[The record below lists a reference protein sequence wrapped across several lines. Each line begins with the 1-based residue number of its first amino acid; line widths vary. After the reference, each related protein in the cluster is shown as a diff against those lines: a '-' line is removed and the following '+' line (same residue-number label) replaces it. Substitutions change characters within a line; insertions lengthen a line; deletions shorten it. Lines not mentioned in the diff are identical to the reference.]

1 MEGNDVRVEPI
12 TDQRDAISI
21 AVDDLLAA
29 NRILSNEGVI
39 DAFGHVS
46 CRHPERPS
54 HFLMSRARAP
64 ALVTADDL
72 MEFDAAGTPVD
83 PKGRHPYV
91 ERFIHAGIYEARPD
105 VRSVVHDH
113 SVEIIP
119 FGVSSVP
126 LRPVSHIGGLIGE
139 VVPIWDVNDN
149 FSADSNLLVVNLD
162 MGRDLARKMGN
173 GHAVLM
179 RGHGA
184 AAAGPSIRVAVIAAI
199 MLNLQ
204 ARLERDA
211 IMLGGSVKYLSRG
224 EIAATAKTFRP
235 ETPGDAIGRTWEYW
249 CVRANIPYHPRGA

>member
-1 MEGNDVRVEPI
+1 MD
-12 TDQRDAISI
+12 DQAADPRGMTAM

-46 CRHPERPS
+46 CRHPERPA

-64 ALVTADDL
+64 ALVTAEDL
-72 MEFDAAGTPVD
+72 MEFDGAGTPVAAN
-83 PKGRHPYV
+83 GRHPYI

-105 VRSVVHDH
+105 IRSVVHDH
-113 SVEIIP
+113 SAEIIP

-126 LRPVSHIGGLIGE
+126 LRPVSHIGGLLGE
-139 VVPIWDVNDN
+139 TVPVWDVNDN
-149 FSADSNLLVVNLD
+149 FSADSNLLVVDLE
-162 MGRDLARKMGN
+162 MGRDLARKLG
-173 GHAVLM
+173 GGYVVLM

-204 ARLERDA
+204 ARLQRDA
-211 IMLGGSVKYLSRG
+211 ITLGGSIKYLSPR
-224 EIAATAKTFRP
+224 EVAATARTFRP

-249 CVRANIPYHPRGA
+249 CVRAGVPFHPRGA

>member
-1 MEGNDVRVEPI
+1 MTSPA
-12 TDQRDAISI
+12 TDDRNPTTI

-46 CRHPERPS
+46 CRHPLRPA

-72 MEFDAAGTPVD
+72 MEFDADGVPVD
-83 PKGRHPYV
+83 PRGRHPYV
-91 ERFIHAGIYEARPD
+91 ERYIHAAIYQARAD

-113 SVEIIP
+113 STEVIP
-119 FGVSSVP
+119 FGVSTVP

-139 VVPIWDVNDN
+139 RVPVWDVQEK
-149 FSADSNLLVVNLD
+149 FGSDSNLMVVNLD
-162 MGRDLARKMGN
+162 MGRDLAERLG
-173 GHAVLM
+173 GGSAVLM

-184 AAAGPSIRVAVIAAI
+184 AVAGPSIRVAVIVAI

-204 ARLERDA
+204 ARLQREA
-211 IMLGGSVKYLSRG
+211 IALGGDVKYLSPG
-224 EIAATAKTFRP
+224 EVAATSRTFSA

-249 CVRANIPYHPRGA
+249 CVRAGVPFHPRGS

>member
-1 MEGNDVRVEPI
+1 MTNQHADDR
-12 TDQRDAISI
+12 RDPLAV

-46 CRHPERPS
+46 CRHPDRPA
-54 HFLMSRARAP
+54 HFVMSRARAP
-64 ALVTADDL
+64 ALVEREDL

-83 PKGRHPYV
+83 PQGRHPYI
-91 ERFIHAGIYEARPD
+91 ERFIHAAIYEARPD
-105 VRSVVHDH
+105 IHAVVHDH

-119 FGVSSVP
+119 FSVSSVP
-126 LRPVSHIGGLIGE
+126 LRPVSHIGGLLGE
-139 VVPIWDVNDN
+139 IVPVWDVNDR
-149 FSADSNLLVVNLD
+149 FSADSNLMVVNLE
-162 MGRDLARKMGN
+162 MGRDLARTLGD
-173 GHAVLM
+173 GLAVLM

-211 IMLGGSVKYLSRG
+211 IGLGGSVKYLSPG
-224 EIAATAKTFRP
+224 EVAATAKTFSA
-235 ETPGDAIGRTWEYW
+235 ETPGDAIGRNWEYW
-249 CVRANIPYHPRGA
+249 CVRAGVPFHPRGA